1 MMDGGRFTV
10 ARLCGLVAGAAL
22 VAMMLLT
29 VADVVQRSLFNVPI
43 RGTLEIVELLL
54 AFTFFLALPAVFLR
68 EEHIAVDVTGPRL
81 RPLLKRIA
89 EIVALALIAVLAW
102 QGFRRA
108 LDPITAMDVTS
119 DLSLSR
125 LYYWIPVLAG
135 LVGSGLAAA
144 YMAFVK
150 RGQR

>member
-1 MMDGGRFTV
+1 MEGGRFTV
-10 ARLCGLVAGAAL
+10 ARLCGLVAGMAL

-54 AFTFFLALPAVFLR
+54 ACTFFLALPAVFLR
-68 EEHIAVDVTGPRL
+68 EENITVDVTGPRL

-108 LDPITAMDVTS
+108 LDPVTAMDVTS

-125 LYYWIPVLAG
+125 LYYWMPVLAW

-144 YMAFVK
+144 YMALAK
-150 RGQR
+150 RGPR

>member
-1 MMDGGRFTV
+1 MEGGRFFV
-10 ARLCGLVAGAAL
+10 ARLCGLVASLAL

-68 EEHIAVDVTGPRL
+68 EENITVDVTGPRL

-108 LDPITAMDVTS
+108 LDPVTAMDVTP

-135 LVGSGLAAA
+135 LVGGGLAAA
-144 YMAFVK
+144 YMAFAK
-150 RGQR
+150 RGPR